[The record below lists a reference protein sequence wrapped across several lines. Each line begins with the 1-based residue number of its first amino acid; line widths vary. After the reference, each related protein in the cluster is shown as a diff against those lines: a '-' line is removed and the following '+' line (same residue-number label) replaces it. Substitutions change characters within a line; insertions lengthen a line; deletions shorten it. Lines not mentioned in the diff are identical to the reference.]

1 MAFFDD
7 KELFGDTEEESIS
20 TGMAEETGFIL
31 KRSRYKA
38 KDGNAYWMY
47 FAEGLFRGNKVVI
60 NFTCTKKDRVSYDQ
74 ISYVFSIYGADPVPI
89 YYEESSFKDSDG
101 RKVKTT
107 KYFVLFRDEDDE
119 LGGEIRIALKPKNE
133 SDKTFWNYFMERM
146 KKKKELEA
154 AQKAESDERAAQE
167 ASKQSEGKTPKTKAA
182 AGTAE

>member
-7 KELFGDTEEESIS
+7 KELFGDTEEESIT
-20 TGMAEETGFIL
+20 TGTAEETGFFL

-47 FAEGLFRGNKVVI
+47 FAEGLFRGNKVPI
-60 NFTCTKKDRVSYDQ
+60 NFTCAKKDRVSYEQ
-74 ISYVFSIYGADPVPI
+74 ISYVFSIYGANPVPI

-101 RKVKTT
+101 RKVETT
-107 KYFVLFRDEDDE
+107 KYFVMFRDDDE

-133 SDKTFWNYFMERM
+133 SDKTFWNYFMARL

-154 AQKAESDERAAQE
+154 AAAQNAEDKE
-167 ASKQSEGKTPKTKAA
+167 AETNSRPEGKTSKIKAA

>member
-1 MAFFDD
+1 M
-7 KELFGDTEEESIS
+7 
-20 TGMAEETGFIL
+20 
-31 KRSRYKA
+31 
-38 KDGNAYWMY
+38 
-47 FAEGLFRGNKVVI
+47 
-60 NFTCTKKDRVSYDQ
+60 SYEQ
-74 ISYVFSIYGADPVPI
+74 ISYVFGIYGSNPVPI

-101 RKVKTT
+101 RKVKMT

-154 AQKAESDERAAQE
+154 AQKAESEERAAQE
-167 ASKQSEGKTPKTKAA
+167 AGKQPEGKTPKIKAA